1 MNRQSPT
8 DTPAPQVI
16 VTRIDSHWHAKVP
29 HLDFDRQVR
38 TLYQLDRWVRF
49 TFGPGWIDYRF
60 CTGDRRLDQ
69 LVTQAR
75 EARREARRMDERA
88 RNLTLRVLAAA
99 DRSRLST
106 RDLAVLLAMSHQRVH
121 QLQRDL

>member
-1 MNRQSPT
+1 MKQQPPT
-8 DTPAPQVI
+8 DSPVPQVI

-29 HLDFDRQVR
+29 HLDFDRPVR

-60 CTGDRRLDQ
+60 HTGDRRLDR